1 MLDIRYVCENLEQVK
16 AALATRSGSYDPTPV
31 YELDL
36 KRRAILK
43 EVEDLKAARNKASDQ
58 IAVMKRNKE
67 NADELIACLLYTSP
81 SPRDCS

>member
-36 KRRAILK
+36 KRRRAIRR
-43 EVEDLKAARNKASDQ
+43 AIR
-58 IAVMKRNKE
+58 
-67 NADELIACLLYTSP
+67 SP
-81 SPRDCS
+81 S